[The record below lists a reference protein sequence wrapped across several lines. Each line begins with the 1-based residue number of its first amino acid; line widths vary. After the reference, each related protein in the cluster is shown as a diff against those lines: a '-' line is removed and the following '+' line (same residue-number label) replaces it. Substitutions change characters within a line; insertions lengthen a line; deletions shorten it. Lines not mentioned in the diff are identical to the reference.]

1 MRLLLDEHLA
11 PRIAVQL
18 RRLGH
23 DVIAVVERPD
33 LHRSADATLWAAAH
47 TERRMIVTQD
57 VSDFMRLASQDAA
70 IGKPHPGLVLIHHRR
85 FSRGRQHVGQL
96 VASLGAL
103 LAANP
108 ADDALAGRIVWLAA
122 DAG

>member
-1 MRLLLDEHLA
+1 MRLLLDEHLP

-18 RRLGH
+18 RLQGH
-23 DVIAVVERPD
+23 DVVAVVERPD
-33 LHRSADATLWAAAH
+33 LHRSADETLWATAR

-57 VSDFMRLASQDAA
+57 VGDFVRLALQDAA
-70 IGKPHPGLVLIHHRR
+70 IGRPHPGLVLIHHRW
-85 FSRGRQHVGQL
+85 FSRGDRHVGRL
-96 VASLGAL
+96 VASLRAL

-108 ADDALAGRIVWLAA
+108 ADDPLAGRIIWLEA